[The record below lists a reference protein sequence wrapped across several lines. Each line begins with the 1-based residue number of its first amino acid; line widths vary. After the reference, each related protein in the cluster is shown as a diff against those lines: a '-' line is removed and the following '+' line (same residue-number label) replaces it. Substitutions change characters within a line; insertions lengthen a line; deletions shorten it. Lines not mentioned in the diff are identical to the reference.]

1 MHLHSRYNNSHLFCV
16 ARKILTQNQE
26 LWTILLLNWYTYL
39 LVKALSY
46 MKISCIRPSYCHSV
60 SPKHDTEGLQKVR
73 KSLTMTI
80 LLYVTIWLYTS
91 LAGMCAV
98 DPSFKSWQIGSIAGK
113 TFVQIKSIP
122 QGLKKDTMGSDGI
135 PWTNLLKDLQRL

>member
-1 MHLHSRYNNSHLFCV
+1 MRIYSLSSLTCVRLQTDIFVPTFCTCWSKLYHTWRYPASGLRTATRYHLN
-16 ARKILTQNQE
+16 T
-26 LWTILLLNWYTYL
+26 T
-39 LVKALSY
+39 
-46 MKISCIRPSYCHSV
+46 
-60 SPKHDTEGLQKVR
+60 GLQKVR

-91 LAGMCAV
+91 LAGLCAV

-113 TFVQIKSIP
+113 TFVQIKSIS